1 MAASTGRGSEAMG
14 ARRGG
19 RSGGLLGAAFGSLA
33 GLAALCA
40 LGAAGALAQPAAP
53 VASGAPATSSAPSTS
68 PSAAPSAAPSTPAR
82 DALKAQE
89 DKAKA
94 DQAMKSMRF
103 ADALELYSALHAETR
118 DPALL
123 YNQGRALEGLGR
135 FPEALDKIEAFA
147 RDASPTL
154 KAKVPKLGEL
164 LDDLRKRVTSL
175 TLRTNVDGAEVLLD
189 GKRIGTTPLALLRV
203 PAGKGRLE
211 LSAEGHRAA
220 VRDVTLPGGGALDIE
235 VKLLKRGE
243 SGVLVVKSPIAGAR
257 VKIDG
262 IPVGAVPVEH
272 AVRAGFHDIVV
283 QKDGFDEASTKA
295 RVDVGENKIVEVGLS
310 RSREIYERW
319 WFWTGLGVLVA
330 GGAVAGV
337 VGALNTERAPDAGT
351 IAPGQVRGPIVLAPP
366 HEPTR
371 AARAERA
378 LAPGAPSPALLFPL
392 ARF

>member
-1 MAASTGRGSEAMG
+1 MG
-14 ARRGG
+14 ARGG
-19 RSGGLLGAAFGSLA
+19 SRSGGFVVAALSCLAVTASLA
-33 GLAALCA
+33 GR
-40 LGAAGALAQPAAP
+40 GAFAQPAAP
-53 VASGAPATSSAPSTS
+53 AGSASPTASA
-68 PSAAPSAAPSTPAR
+68 SAAPSATPSAPAAPSAPPPS
-82 DALKAQE
+82 DASKAQE
-89 DKAKA
+89 EKAKA

-103 ADALELYSALHAETR
+103 ADALAIYSALYAETK

-147 RDASPTL
+147 RDAPAAL

-164 LDDLRKRVTSL
+164 LDDLRKRVSSL

-203 PAGKGRLE
+203 PAGKGKLE
-211 LSAEGHRAA
+211 LAA
-220 VRDVTLPGGGALDIE
+220 DGYRGVVRDVTLPGGGALDVE
-235 VKLLKRGE
+235 VKLLKKDE

-262 IPVGAVPVEH
+262 VPVGAVPVEH
-272 AVRAGFHDIVV
+272 AVRSGFHDIVV

-295 RVDVGENKIVEVGLS
+295 RVDVGESKIVEVGLS
-310 RSREIYERW
+310 RSKEVYERW

-337 VGALNTERAPDAGT
+337 VGALNTERAPDTGS
-351 IAPGQVRGPIVLAPP
+351 IAPGQVRGPIVLAP
-366 HEPTR
+366 EPMR
-371 AARAERA
+371 APQRA